1 MKSLPVLL
9 LPGLDGTGQMFER
22 LVASAPAEVTP
33 HVVSYPTH
41 EVRTYVGLEPIV
53 ERSFPASGPFVIVA
67 ESFAGPLALRVAA
80 KRPPGL
86 VAVVLVATFVR
97 APVPGWMQ
105 HLRFLLGRSFFS
117 VPPPAFVLRALLA
130 GWDADDELVE
140 AFQASIGSVHPAVTA
155 ARVRAVLDV
164 DVTEQLVECPVPLLY
179 IRAEDEALL
188 RAGIAEELR
197 ERRPDLELASLPGP
211 HLVLQRHPRE
221 AWEVMRRLFARLPIS
236 ESAGA
241 G

>member
-1 MKSLPVLL
+1 
-9 LPGLDGTGQMFER
+9 MFER
-22 LVASAPAEVTP
+22 LVESAPAELIP
-33 HVVSYPTH
+33 RVVSYPTR

-53 ERSFPASGPFVIVA
+53 EECFPESGPFVIVA

-97 APVPGWMQ
+97 VPVPAWMQ
-105 HLRFLLGRSFFS
+105 RLRFLLGRTFFS

-130 GWDADDELVE
+130 GWDADDDLIE

-179 IRAEDEALL
+179 IRAEGEALL
-188 RAGIAEELR
+188 RAGTAEELK
-197 ERRPDLELASLPGP
+197 ERRPDLELVSLPGP

-221 AWEVMRRLFARLPIS
+221 AWEVMSRFFARLRLTD
-236 ESAGA
+236 
-241 G
+241 